1 MYQIYTQDQPD
12 DRITKILKRHETD
25 YTLTFGEG
33 CFRGKVEPSLTI
45 TLDDV
50 TDAQVMAIAK
60 DIQQEC
66 KQQEVLVRQIFGS
79 SFPVSY
85 LN

>member
-12 DRITKILKRHETD
+12 NRITDILKRYETD

-33 CFRGKVEPSLTI
+33 CFRGVVEPSLTI
-45 TLDDV
+45 TFDEV
-50 TDAQVMAIAK
+50 AYAQVMAIAK

-66 KQQEVLVRQIFGS
+66 KQQKVLVIQIFGS
-79 SFPVSY
+79 RRFPVS
-85 LN
+85 